1 MPRASAH
8 IGTQSIRHTDR
19 APGDR
24 GGWRCTARDKRGLTI
39 AANADGKPGLGPF
52 APFVCQFGDLYRT
65 TTVPCCRATFHLS
78 VVSLMNASTVDE
90 INGWN
95 PWNSVVTACPS
106 SGPAG
111 RRGWVP
117 LGVARASVA
126 KISGSGSARDEP
138 APGDNQAAG
147 TACSAGSKSAGGR
160 SHRGGLTHR
169 GRAWQSS
176 CSLPSSATTAA
187 SVITVIA
194 TDRSG
199 RSRAA
204 QTYQ

>member
-1 MPRASAH
+1 M
-8 IGTQSIRHTDR
+8 DR

-24 GGWRCTARDKRGLTI
+24 GGWRCTARDKRGLTRP
-39 AANADGKPGLGPF
+39 ANGDGKPGLSPLT
-52 APFVCQFGDLYRT
+52 PFVCQFGDLYR
-65 TTVPCCRATFHLS
+65 RATEPCRRADVHLFF
-78 VVSLMNASTVDE
+78 VSTMKASTVDA

-95 PWNSVVTACPS
+95 FSISDVTACRS

-111 RRGWVP
+111 RRGWGP

-126 KISGSGSARDEP
+126 RISGSGSARDEP

-147 TACSAGSKSAGGR
+147 TACSAGRFAGGSTR
-160 SHRGGLTHR
+160 RGGLTHR

-176 CSLPSSATTAA
+176 CSLSWSATMSA
-187 SVITVIA
+187 SVKTVIA

-199 RSRAA
+199 RSRAT
-204 QTYQ
+204 QTYHVRKRCR